1 MAEEPPWLKYVKP
14 TADGPWAKYQG
25 GSGQP
30 SPTESIPRDLGGD
43 TGGETTAKSTRP
55 SWVETLFTSAQHG
68 AGDVVAGGRQL
79 ASRIPGVSSLTGETP
94 QMADQAARQRQSAYM
109 GPFAPGPGQPLS
121 PARANPTTARIGDF
135 AGGAAATAPAA
146 LISGGASIPAMAARG
161 ALAGAAGAAPQP
173 VLEPDYWKGKAMQVG
188 LGAGAGAA
196 LGTAGGMMA
205 PARSPEQQMLAARG
219 QRFSPGMAQ
228 PGGEIQ
234 AAERSLQAFPFVR
247 GLVQGVVG
255 RRLEDFNRVVGR
267 QVLEPIGGVV
277 PNSIKGGHPLNR
289 FVEKQLDT
297 AYERVKPQLSL
308 TRQGAA
314 DVMQNTPEVAQL
326 VSELP
331 EDLQRRYAQIL
342 QNRVLGRFPQ
352 DGSPMDGETFKQVER
367 LLGRRASSYVGTN
380 DQELG
385 EALYQTQ
392 KVLRD
397 RLAVE
402 NPRVA
407 PELQKIN
414 ESWAMWVR
422 MRDAS
427 NRRATGDGMF
437 TPVDLLHIARRE
449 STDSQFSKGDAVLQV
464 MGEAGERSIGGS
476 LVPRRPAE
484 AIRWGNLIHGA
495 VMGVPWA
502 VMNLAQKAPVVGQTA
517 RRLAPA
523 VGAAGARATQPRDI
537 KEERD
542 TTREPRTP
550 AAGP

>member
-1 MAEEPPWLKYVKP
+1 MSDPPPFDPSKPFETKKQGAAPPFDPSKAFEP
-14 TADGPWAKYQG
+14 ANA
-25 GSGQP
+25 
-30 SPTESIPRDLGGD
+30 PRDLGGD
-43 TGGETTAKSTRP
+43 TGSTTTATSTRP
-55 SWVETLFTSAQHG
+55 SWIESLLSGAKQG

-94 QMADQAARQRQSAYM
+94 QMADRAVQERERSYM

-121 PARANPTTARIGDF
+121 PARSNPTAAGAGRF

-146 LISGGASIPAMAARG
+146 LISGGASVPAMMARG
-161 ALAGAAGAAPQP
+161 ALSGAAGALPQP
-173 VLEPDYWKGKAMQVG
+173 VLQPDYWKGKAMQ
-188 LGAGAGAA
+188 LAPAAAAGAA
-196 LGTAGGMMA
+196 LGGIGGAMA
-205 PARSPEQQMLAARG
+205 PALSPEQKMLASRG

-247 GLVQGVVG
+247 SLVQGVVG

-267 QVLEPIGGVV
+267 QVLEPIGGIV

-289 FVEKQLDT
+289 FVENQLDT

-308 TRQGAA
+308 THQGAA
-314 DVMQNTPEVAQL
+314 EVMQNTPEVAQL

-331 EDLQRRYAQIL
+331 EDLQRRYAQII
-342 QNRVLGRFPQ
+342 QNRVLGRFPK
-352 DGSPMDGETFKQVER
+352 DGAPMDGETFKQVER
-367 LLGRRASSYVGTN
+367 LLGRRASSYIGTN

-437 TPVDLLHIARRE
+437 TPVDLLHIARKE
-449 STDSQFSKGDAVLQV
+449 GTPSQFSKGDALLQV

-495 VMGVPWA
+495 VMGAPWA
-502 VMNLAQKAPVVGQTA
+502 GMNLSQKAPVVGQTA

-523 VGAAGARATQPRDI
+523 VGAATARAMQPQ
-537 KEERD
+537 EEEEQQPP
-542 TTREPRTP
+542 TREPRTP
-550 AAGP
+550 SAGP

>member
-1 MAEEPPWLKYVKP
+1 MPNVFDQFDSTKKPKSVFDQFDTGGQSGPPV
-14 TADGPWAKYQG
+14 T
-25 GSGQP
+25 
-30 SPTESIPRDLGGD
+30 LGGD
-43 TGGETTAKSTRP
+43 TAGGEPTASSTRP
-55 SWVETLFTSAQHG
+55 GWIESLLSG
-68 AGDVVAGGRQL
+68 AKQGVGDPIAGGREL
-79 ASRIPGVSSLTGETP
+79 ASNIPGGPAVTGQTP
-94 QMADQAARQRQSAYM
+94 DQALQAVQGRERSYL
-109 GPFAPGPGQPLS
+109 GPFAPGPGERLS
-121 PARANPTTARIGDF
+121 PARANPMTAGVGRFLGN
-135 AGGAAATAPAA
+135 AAATAPAA
-146 LISGGASIPAMAARG
+146 LISGGASVPAMMARG
-161 ALAGAAGAAPQP
+161 ALSGAAGAMPQP
-173 VLEPDYWKGKAMQVG
+173 VLQPDYWKGKAMQ
-188 LGAGAGAA
+188 LAPAAAAGGA
-196 LGTAGGMMA
+196 LGGIGGAMA
-205 PARSPEQQMLAARG
+205 PALSPEQKMLAARG

-247 GLVQGVVG
+247 SLVQGVVG

-289 FVEKQLDT
+289 FVENQLDT
-297 AYERVKPQLSL
+297 AYERVKPQLALSH
-308 TRQGAA
+308 QGAV
-314 DVMQNTPEVAQL
+314 DIMQTNPPSDLAHL

-331 EDLQRRYAQIL
+331 EDLHRRYTQII
-342 QNRVLGRFPQ
+342 QNRVLGKFPQ
-352 DGSPMDGETFKQVER
+352 DGAPMDGETFKQVER
-367 LLGRRASSYVGTN
+367 LLGRRASSYIGTN

-437 TPVDLLHIARRE
+437 TPVDLLHIARKE
-449 STDSQFSKGDAVLQV
+449 GTPSQFSKGDAILQV

-502 VMNLAQKAPVVGQTA
+502 GMNLAQKAPVVGQTV

-523 VGAAGARATQPRDI
+523 VGAGAARAMQPQ
-537 KEERD
+537 EEEEQPQP
-542 TTREPRTP
+542 REPRTP
-550 AAGP
+550 SAGP